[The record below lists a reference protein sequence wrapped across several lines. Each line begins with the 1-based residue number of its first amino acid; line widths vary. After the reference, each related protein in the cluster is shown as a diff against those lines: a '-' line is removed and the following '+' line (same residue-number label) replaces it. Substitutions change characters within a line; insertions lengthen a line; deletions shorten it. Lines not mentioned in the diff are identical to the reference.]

1 MTHSLP
7 ELPTNCFNL
16 SIPENAIKEMT
27 IDVIQQLEKATRQ
40 LSSATSTEDEQIEA
54 IEIIEDYV
62 DNIDTANDFCKIGGL
77 DVIVPCLTSP
87 YPSVRSKIASL
98 CAELAQNNPY
108 SQQHLLDANA
118 LPKLIELLQEPETAS
133 AAIHGISCMVRNF
146 EPSLAAFIDIG
157 GLECLLGCLQQVD
170 NDKLII
176 RSLFLLSAIC
186 AEFPP
191 VRDELIKLKAVEQ
204 IVAMLRPSNGY
215 DVRLETTLS
224 ALYLFTENEESII
237 KCQEPDLNFL
247 KTLDAIVKQSQGD
260 SACAETLEYCKIL
273 KERVFNSKQD
283 STDR

>member
-1 MTHSLP
+1 M
-7 ELPTNCFNL
+7 
-16 SIPENAIKEMT
+16 IENVFKEMT
-27 IDVIQQLEKATRQ
+27 IDVIEQLEKATRQ
-40 LSSATSTEDEQIEA
+40 LSAAASTENEQIEA

-87 YPSVRSKIASL
+87 YPLVRSKIAAL

-108 SQQHLLDANA
+108 SQKQLLDANA
-118 LPKLIELLQEPETAS
+118 LPKLIELLQESETAS

-146 EPSLAAFIDIG
+146 EPALAAFIDIG

-170 NDKLII
+170 DDKLII

-191 VRDELIKLKAVEQ
+191 VRDELVKLKAVEQ
-204 IVAMLRPSNGY
+204 IVAMLRPSSDY
-215 DVRLETTLS
+215 DVRLETALS
-224 ALYLFTENEESII
+224 ALCLFTENTEAII
-237 KCQEPDLNFL
+237 KCQEPELSFR
-247 KTLDAIVKQSQGD
+247 KTLDDIVKQSQGN
-260 SACAETLEYCKIL
+260 SACAETLEYCKTL
-273 KERVFNSKQD
+273 KERIYNSKQD